1 MGRFFIP
8 SGGKEI
14 MAKFSNT
21 TTKNEGKRSPIAT
34 VKGKTVTHEG
44 GDAYSFDEKSELF
57 LLAITNMVSENTFY
71 EKAGKRD
78 DRFVK
83 LIHKVTKADPV
94 WVQRFIPYLRN
105 TMNMRSASI
114 VIAAEYAAAGGPNA
128 RQVIDSAM
136 SRADEPAEFLAYW
149 ASNHYGWDGASYPM
163 PSPKLPQ
170 AVRKGLQDAANRL
183 YKERSVL
190 KYNGLSR
197 GVSMGNVLD
206 LVHPKPKDDNQ
217 SLLYSFIVNRH
228 HGNKVNPEGLNMI
241 AEFNRLNALPMEERR
256 AILDSPEILRNAG
269 FTWESLSG
277 WLGGPMDKKAWEA
290 MIEAGM
296 GYMALLRN
304 LRNFDQAG
312 ISKTYQKKIID
323 KLTDP
328 EEVANSRQ
336 FPFRFYSAYKAA
348 PSLTWGAAL
357 EAALDLSVKNIPEFA
372 GRTEILV
379 DLSGSMGATVSAN
392 SQVQNWEVGALFGA
406 ALAYRQNLDDVT
418 FVGFGTNSAQIALP
432 KGGSVLKAVN
442 EVDKVFR
449 SGHLGYGTNIW
460 QAVERH
466 YDAHNRVVI
475 FTDMQ
480 TADNATS
487 GKKIKSIHCFDLGG
501 YGRTPFKTGKKG
513 RYHYG
518 GYSDS
523 TMTMMKALE
532 QHQSAEWPF

>member
-1 MGRFFIP
+1 
-8 SGGKEI
+8 

-21 TTKNEGKRSPIAT
+21 TTENQGKRTPIST

-44 GDAYSFDEKSELF
+44 GKAYKFDEKSELF
-57 LLAITNMVSENTFY
+57 LLAITNMVGENTFY
-71 EKAGKRD
+71 EKAGKKD

-83 LIHKVTKADPV
+83 LIHSVTKSDPA

-114 VIAAEYAAAGGPNA
+114 VVAAEYVAAGGPVA
-128 RQVIDSAM
+128 RQVVSSAM

-149 ASNHYGWDGASYPM
+149 AQNHYGWDGASYPL
-163 PSPKLPQ
+163 PAPKLPQ
-170 AVRKGLQDAANRL
+170 AVRKGIGDAASRL
-183 YKERSVL
+183 YKERSAL

-206 LVHPKPKDDNQ
+206 LVHPKPNDEHQ
-217 SLLYSFIVNRH
+217 SALYKFLVDRH
-228 HGNKVNPEGLNMI
+228 HGNETSLEGLDI
-241 AEFNRLNALPMEERR
+241 IGEFQRLNSLPMDQRR
-256 AILDSPEILRNAG
+256 AVLETPEVLRNAG

-277 WLGGPMDKKAWEA
+277 WLGGPMDAKAWEA

-304 LRNFDQAG
+304 LRNFDEAK
-312 ISKTYQKKIID
+312 ISKKHKDLVIA
-323 KLTDP
+323 KLTNP
-328 EEVANSRQ
+328 EEVASSRQ

-348 PSLTWGAAL
+348 PSLTWGPAL
-357 EAALDLSVKNIPEFA
+357 EEALDLSVKNIPEFA

-379 DLSGSMGATVSAN
+379 DLSGSMGATVSAH
-392 SQVQNWEVGALFGA
+392 STVQNWEVGAVFGA
-406 ALAYRQNLDDVT
+406 SLAYGQDLDNVT
-418 FVGFGTNSAQIALP
+418 FVGFGTNSAEIALP
-432 KGGSVLKAVN
+432 KGGSVLKAVQA
-442 EVDKVFR
+442 VDKVFR

-460 QAVERH
+460 QAISQH
-466 YDAHNRVVI
+466 HNGHDRVVI

-480 TADNATS
+480 THDSPVA
-487 GKKIKSIHCFDLGG
+487 GKKIKTIHAFDLGG
-501 YGRTPFKTGKKG
+501 YGRTPFKTTKGG

-518 GYSDS
+518 GYSDA